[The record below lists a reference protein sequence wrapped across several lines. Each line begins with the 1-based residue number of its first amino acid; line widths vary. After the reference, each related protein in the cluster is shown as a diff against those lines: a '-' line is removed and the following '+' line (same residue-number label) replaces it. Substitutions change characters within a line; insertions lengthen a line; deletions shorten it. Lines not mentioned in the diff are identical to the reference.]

1 MMEDLTEPDLVQG
14 LQLLA
19 SFMQAIDDRDLETC
33 AGLFADD
40 PVLVINGTSYEGE
53 VAIHGWLQGL
63 AKQPKGK
70 HINGNVV
77 VVDAGPG
84 AMRLRSD
91 VAFFRQGSDGVWTV
105 VATGRYL
112 DDVVVRQNRC
122 LLQRR
127 EIVFS

>member
-1 MMEDLTEPDLVQG
+1 MEDSTEPDLVQG

-40 PVLVINGTSYEGE
+40 PVLVINGTSFEGE
-53 VAIHGWLQGL
+53 AAIQGWLQGL
-63 AKQPKGK
+63 KKQQRGR

-77 VVDAGPG
+77 VVATGPG
-84 AMRLRSD
+84 TMRLRSD
-91 VAFFRQGSDGVWTV
+91 VAFFRQGSEGAWAVA
-105 VATGRYL
+105 ATGRYL
-112 DDVVVRQNRC
+112 DDVVVRQGRC